1 VAKSVRQRIWDSFE
15 GDLNLNYKLYE
26 ERVFSS
32 WKDVS
37 SSLSKSVFLIL
48 GLIALFELLTYQN
61 TSHDLTIGSFSFAN
75 SSMVQVFLPTIVA
88 YAIYDGCRLTLR
100 WMDLQAAYL
109 AISERDSAAISDNDL
124 DLLIA
129 PVLPAFWAVGKR
141 LSAQNADRG
150 EKFILPMTI
159 SLASV
164 TMIIAP
170 LGFEFQAYYHL
181 YNKFG
186 AHNFLLWINV
196 GITALFLVFAVTYMI
211 LRAD

>member
-1 VAKSVRQRIWDSFE
+1 MAKSVRQRIWDSYE
-15 GDLNLNYKLYE
+15 VGLNSDYKLYE

-61 TSHDLTIGSFSFAN
+61 SSHDLTISSFSIAN

-109 AISERDSAAISDNDL
+109 AISETNSSAISDNDL

-159 SLASV
+159 LLALV
-164 TMIIAP
+164 TMIVVP

-186 AHNFLLWINV
+186 PHNILLWVNA
-196 GITALFLVFAVTYMI
+196 GITALFLFSAATYMI

>member
-1 VAKSVRQRIWDSFE
+1 MTKSVRQRIWDSFE
-15 GDLNLNYKLYE
+15 GGLNSDYKLYE

-37 SSLSKSVFLIL
+37 SSLNKSVFLIL

-61 TSHDLTIGSFSFAN
+61 SSHDLAIGSFSFAN

-159 SLASV
+159 LLAWV
-164 TMIIAP
+164 TMIVAP

-186 AHNFLLWINV
+186 PHNILLWINA
-196 GITALFLVFAVTYMI
+196 GITTLFLFTAVTYI
-211 LRAD
+211 TLRED